1 MLVALGRYQVRR
13 SRLSSAGPIKRKKI
27 DRRLLVMQLAEP
39 DLLQLKSL
47 APLEPTVHYLL
58 GKLYKSLGPSKR
70 SQMLAAFTTAQDLE
84 PRMAA

>member
-1 MLVALGRYQVRR
+1 M
-13 SRLSSAGPIKRKKI
+13 PF
-27 DRRLLVMQLAEP
+27 LLQLAEP
-39 DLLQLKSL
+39 DLLQLKSM

-84 PRMAA
+84 PRMASCVLHPPLLQVRFVC